1 MSQNKV
7 KKFALGAIFVVLA
20 GLMAS
25 CIKPDP
31 FANLNCPS
39 VQVLGDARVLTKF
52 KPGLGRDITDIEY
65 EGRIAKVDFTCKEN
79 SAKGYVEINLTVR
92 TEFILGMAAPVR
104 NPEFPFFVA
113 VSEGER
119 RVLNKTDHV
128 VKARFEGTSRVAREA
143 TNVRRIRVPL
153 GGDVPVEY
161 YNVIAGFQ
169 LSPAQVAYNRTKNNN

>member
-1 MSQNKV
+1 MSQYQV
-7 KKFALGAIFVVLA
+7 RKFALGAIFVGLA
-20 GLMAS
+20 GMMAS

-65 EGRIAKVDFTCKEN
+65 EGRIAKVDYKCKEN
-79 SAKGYVEINLTVR
+79 PSRGYVETDLTIR

-104 NPEFPFFVA
+104 NPDFTVFVA

-119 RVLNKTDHV
+119 RVLKKTDHL
-128 VKARFEGTSRVAREA
+128 VKVKFPGTGRVAREA
-143 TNVRRIRVPL
+143 TIVRRIRVPL

-161 YNVIAGFQ
+161 YNVIVGFQ
-169 LSPAQVAYNRTKNNN
+169 LSPAQVAYNRTKNND